1 MPSAP
6 TPHAVSPCDLRTV
19 FRTTAADYGFLQVFF
34 TTPRKFDLGRNR
46 FNLTADAPTAY
57 PWANSIAVL
66 VYPYAPFTADERIPA
81 YYIAS
86 NRAYHSAKKLAEALT
101 AAGIHVEKTD
111 IPVKMQLE
119 AEGIAARPQ
128 FVFRQRFRTRPEA
141 QGYGAVREIP
151 PETLSELLTVLPSLN
166 TRQSECGNCS
176 LCMKACPTG
185 AISENGLTT
194 ERCMRLQ
201 METAQHPD
209 SVRAMQKTF
218 IGCEICQYACPRN
231 AKIPPADTESFRAAN
246 GDEINLN
253 DVFNLKRLI
262 TGDAAQARSL
272 VGRNFTGNGKLTAE
286 AIAFAANDSEL
297 FLSLRN
303 EIFAAADSPFEAV
316 RDAVRYAAA
325 VEKKRSSH
333 F

>member
-6 TPHAVSPCDLRTV
+6 TLHAVSPCDLRTV

-119 AEGIAARPQ
+119 AEGIGIKCRNSLIALPE
-128 FVFRQRFRTRPEA
+128 FGTRIVLLTF
-141 QGYGAVREIP
+141 AVREIP

-201 METAQHPD
+201 MRT
-209 SVRAMQKTF
+209 
-218 IGCEICQYACPRN
+218 
-231 AKIPPADTESFRAAN
+231 PALCSRECCLWGKNKAPASCLQNPTGNRSFRPCRR
-246 GDEINLN
+246 G
-253 DVFNLKRLI
+253 
-262 TGDAAQARSL
+262 
-272 VGRNFTGNGKLTAE
+272 
-286 AIAFAANDSEL
+286 
-297 FLSLRN
+297 
-303 EIFAAADSPFEAV
+303 
-316 RDAVRYAAA
+316 
-325 VEKKRSSH
+325 
-333 F
+333 

>member
-1 MPSAP
+1 
-6 TPHAVSPCDLRTV
+6 
-19 FRTTAADYGFLQVFF
+19 
-34 TTPRKFDLGRNR
+34 
-46 FNLTADAPTAY
+46 
-57 PWANSIAVL
+57 
-66 VYPYAPFTADERIPA
+66 
-81 YYIAS
+81 
-86 NRAYHSAKKLAEALT
+86 
-101 AAGIHVEKTD
+101 
-111 IPVKMQLE
+111 MQLE
-119 AEGIAARPQ
+119 AEGIGIKCRNSLIALPE
-128 FVFRQRFRTRPEA
+128 FGTRIVLLTF
-141 QGYGAVREIP
+141 AVREIP

-297 FLSLRN
+297 FCLYAMRYLRQPTRLSMPC
-303 EIFAAADSPFEAV
+303 AMPCVMPQQSKKSAV
-316 RDAVRYAAA
+316 HASDAVSRTIWDW
-325 VEKKRSSH
+325 